1 MADQAVSV
9 DLAINDFMTNL
20 WQAIVIILVCSFVSL
35 GVRPGTVVALAIPLT
50 MAIVFAVM
58 DVANIDLHRIS
69 LGALIIAL
77 GMLVDDAMTTV
88 DAMLRRLG
96 AGDSPDQAATF
107 AYRTLAA
114 PMLIGTLVTIAA
126 FVPIGFAKS
135 SAGEYTFSIFSVVAI
150 SLIVSGWWRWSS
162 GRCSARRCSSRRR
175 SRRPNPS
182 RASWCCCTAASC
194 RPRSA

>member
-1 MADQAVSV
+1 
-9 DLAINDFMTNL
+9 MTSL

-35 GVRPGTVVALAIPLT
+35 GMRPGTVVALAIPLT

-114 PMLIGTLVTIAA
+114 PMLIGTLVTIAS

-150 SLIVSGWWRWSS
+150 SLIV
-162 GRCSARRCSSRRR
+162 
-175 SRRPNPS
+175 
-182 RASWCCCTAASC
+182 
-194 RPRSA
+194 